1 MTDEVMSPLIPYYN
15 YDEEKLINFDEPFT
29 LKKYTNINKRTKFKK
44 KFRRNYRYEIP
55 KRKSKYDEELKL
67 IKKLKKSKFIYL
79 IYLSYTLRI
88 LLYIILVSIFIKNK
102 TLYHIINNNL
112 ILFILSLI
120 FIVLVSILEM
130 QKIII
135 IEKMPYNYFLI
146 ILADL
151 CMFIILYKLSIL
163 FIYKISL
170 IFALITLF
178 FYISITFVF
187 YLSISYNLEEYYL
200 FLVFILYPLI
210 ILFIPIFVTITEYQ
224 IFVYMMF
231 NYCNSFFTLFYT
243 SVVLLDIS
251 VNLKTY
257 PIIHLTL
264 YSNFFMSSVLTIVFE
279 YLQIFILA
287 CKKKV
292 GKFLFN
298 K

>member
-1 MTDEVMSPLIPYYN
+1 
-15 YDEEKLINFDEPFT
+15 
-29 LKKYTNINKRTKFKK
+29 
-44 KFRRNYRYEIP
+44 
-55 KRKSKYDEELKL
+55 
-67 IKKLKKSKFIYL
+67 
-79 IYLSYTLRI
+79 
-88 LLYIILVSIFIKNK
+88 
-102 TLYHIINNNL
+102 
-112 ILFILSLI
+112 
-120 FIVLVSILEM
+120 M

-135 IEKMPYNYFLI
+135 IEKIPYNYFLI

-210 ILFIPIFVTITEYQ
+210 IFFIPIFVTITEYQ